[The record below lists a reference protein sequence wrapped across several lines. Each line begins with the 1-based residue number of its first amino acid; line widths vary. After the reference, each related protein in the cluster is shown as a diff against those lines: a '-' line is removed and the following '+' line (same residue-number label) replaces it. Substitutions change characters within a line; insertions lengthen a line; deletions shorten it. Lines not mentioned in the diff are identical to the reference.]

1 MKSMTKRTGAILAVA
16 AYAATAVA
24 GLGLTFDLK
33 ANAADDPKEGLTY
46 YYSGLKYNPRAE
58 RFYKAFETLE
68 ESGAFKTGEVDYNI
82 VENKVVVGQD
92 VSDYVDNGS
101 SKLPVAFGAG
111 RDAFL
116 MDNPDLFYWDVFS
129 VSISAGV
136 QGGNYVAFMDT
147 SRTDDPFVG
156 HLNTEAKINDAIIEY
171 EAALKT
177 VVDGAKAASND
188 KKAQIEYVNK
198 YIGDHTEYDFCATI
212 TDGET
217 GFAPE
222 ADYIDTAYGALVNG
236 KAICGGYAK
245 AFKAVMDRLG
255 IPCVCVQ
262 GYSYKDGSSEFVAH
276 MWNAVKLDGMWYA
289 VDVTWN
295 DTAGKNDWLLIGE
308 KALTKDHVEDK
319 VISSSGYELKYPAL
333 KPYNYGNDTD
343 ENGMDIKGEYKESSD
358 GTGKFLTLTVS
369 YDGKGA
375 KKLEEEGK
383 YLAIRMGD
391 TDDDGK
397 MVWGPWFSFVLMADT
412 MVPSAFKYTDDK
424 SYVIAAANIE
434 FVQFAI
440 IDYHADESRGATYP
454 DKPEYGDLAGKPCNY
469 IYNADNLTDEHI
481 SQPSAP
487 YQNEG
492 FGSYIAAPGAN
503 VTPTNTGA
511 YDVNGTYQ
519 MKFVYNDTLVLV
531 EGKTEKD
538 VQLHVEISRGNDT
551 INDNIVI
558 TDFKW
563 DGNKTITFTFK
574 PSKMFIHNSAEY
586 KFTPTNLVGKRSNKI
601 PDPVSYFFK
610 GKSVVCSKIFNDG
623 RLYMSVYGE
632 PNILD
637 TSDLSMN
644 DFKDDSGNY
653 YAKDQR
659 SQLLLVANKP
669 GNAKSDQMVDM
680 LGKEEGI
687 AESDIVTTATYEID
701 LQICGV
707 VQKVPNG
714 SYMQVAFGFPEGFSP
729 DDAGTTFK
737 IYHYTHDKAGNI
749 TGVEEIPV
757 IVTEYGLIAKV
768 SSFSP
773 FTIVQVKK
781 SAVGESSNKSVYASV
796 LGNGGTI
803 KTEAGT
809 SGVEVLNGDSVT
821 YNIVPESGYKIDRVM
836 LNGKPLSADR
846 YVNGKLTLTKEEL
859 AEGNTLEASFVT
871 VASAEHYEK
880 KGVEIKQPDTIIID
894 SNKIM
899 ESFEGTDTADGK
911 TLGVV
916 IGCVVGAVVLAA
928 GTGAAI
934 YLVRNK
940 KRSAK

>member
-101 SKLPVAFGAG
+101 SKLPIAFGAG

-177 VVDGAKAASND
+177 VVDGAKAASGD

-343 ENGMDIKGEYKESSD
+343 ENGMDIKGEYEESTD
-358 GTGKFLTLTVS
+358 GTGKFLSLTVA

-375 KKLEEEGK
+375 EKLEEDGK
-383 YLAIRMGD
+383 YFSFRMGD
-391 TDDDGK
+391 KGENGTI
-397 MVWGPWFSFVLMADT
+397 VWGPWFNL
-412 MVPSAFKYTDDK
+412 
-424 SYVIAAANIE
+424 IAAEEEFAGGFSHTDTECKFILHAGIE
-434 FVQFAI
+434 FIQFALM
-440 IDYHADESRGATYP
+440 DYGP
-454 DKPEYGDLAGKPCNY
+454 DLGLAGSSHKI
-469 IYNADNLTDEHI
+469 IYDETKLTDEHI

-492 FGSYIAAPGAN
+492 FGSYIPSPGAN

-519 MKFVYNDTLVLV
+519 MKFVYTDTLVLA

-538 VQLHVEISRGNDT
+538 VKLHVETSRGNDT
-551 INDNIVI
+551 ISDNIVI

-574 PSKMFIHNSAEY
+574 PSKMFIHNAAEY
-586 KFTPTNLVGKRSNKI
+586 KFTPTNLVGKKSNKI

-773 FTIVQVKK
+773 FTVVQVKK
-781 SAVGESSNKSVYASV
+781 SAVGESANKSVYASV

-899 ESFEGTDTADGK
+899 ESFEGATTTDSK
-911 TLGVV
+911 TIGVV